1 MPLELVVMAVAGADH
16 GGALGP
22 KDPAGDF
29 ALVAEVVGEVAGGHA
44 VTAELSLEGAGRA
57 QIGLELG
64 SQVRRRILGMSGCLQ
79 STSQP

>member
-1 MPLELVVMAVAGADH
+1 MPPGLVVMAAAGADF
-16 GGALGP
+16 GGALGSE
-22 KDPAGDF
+22 DLAWDF
-29 ALVAEVVGEVAGGHA
+29 AVAEVVGEGAGGHA

-64 SQVRRRILGMSGCLQ
+64 WQVRRILGMSGCLQ